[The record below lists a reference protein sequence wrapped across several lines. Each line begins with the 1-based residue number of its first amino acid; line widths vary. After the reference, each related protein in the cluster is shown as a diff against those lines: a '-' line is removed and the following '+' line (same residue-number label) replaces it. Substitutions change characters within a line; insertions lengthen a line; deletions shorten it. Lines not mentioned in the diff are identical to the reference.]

1 MKLPVPFGDQYC
13 TKASVKFLAQE
24 ILAPISAGIVN
35 PQSTLNVRDFV
46 GKSYLPQYVDAKLRP
61 SARKTY
67 RDTWEDHIK
76 HRVGKMTLRCFG
88 LE

>member
-1 MKLPVPFGDQYC
+1 MKL
-13 TKASVKFLAQE
+13 LAQE

-35 PQSTLNVRDFV
+35 PQSTMNVRDFV
-46 GKSYLPQYVDAKLRP
+46 EKIYLPQYVDAKLRP
-61 SARKTY
+61 STRKTY

-76 HRVGKMTLRCFG
+76 HRVGKMTLWCFR